1 MFDAGFA
8 KLRTISATYEM
19 PTKVARWVG
28 ASRGSI
34 TFSGEN
40 LATLW
45 RAQKD
50 LFGVPWVDPE
60 ITPNRTVSGFA
71 GASGYNQYTQES
83 FPQLMRFRTTIRLT
97 F

>member
-1 MFDAGFA
+1 
-8 KLRTISATYEM
+8 M

-45 RAQKD
+45 REQKD
-50 LFGVPWVDPE
+50 IFGVPWVDPE
-60 ITPNRTVSGFA
+60 IVPNRAPGGFA
-71 GASGYNQYTQES
+71 GQSGYLQYTQES